1 MAAMQGTKPHKIRR
15 AKFQNFND
23 MLADVDAM
31 LQSGYTRHGNWTLG
45 QACSHIADWMRFP
58 LDGFPKVP
66 LPMRAIMWV
75 MKHTVAPGMRR
86 KILAEGFQGGMPTAP
101 VTVPRA
107 EEVTDQQGAEK
118 LRETVDRLLS
128 YDGPLQPSP
137 LFGPMDKPT
146 LIQVS
151 LLHAEHHLS
160 YLAPK

>member
-1 MAAMQGTKPHKIRR
+1 MAMTGTKLQKIRSV
-15 AKFQNFND
+15 KFQNFD
-23 MLADVDAM
+23 EMLADVDGLLA
-31 LQSGYTRHGNWTLG
+31 SGYTRHGKWTLG

-58 LDGFPKVP
+58 MDGFPKVP

-118 LRETVDRLLS
+118 LRETVGRLVS
-128 YDGPLQPSP
+128 HEGPLQPSP
-137 LFGPMDKPT
+137 LFGPMDKST
-146 LIQVS
+146 LITVS
-151 LLHAEHHLS
+151 LLHAAHHLN
-160 YLAPK
+160 YLTPQ